1 MRNLATERC
10 LRVISVAMVLITRVL
25 HAQVTSHTSGYLR
38 DSSRA
43 IVPSGGDANS
53 EQGLTRTTHS
63 GPHRLL
69 RTPGDTSIDLSDSG
83 GFAGFPKADPI
94 TLLKRGPRGFEREKR
109 CRTSK
114 SGGGQSL
121 SRLLSS

>member
-1 MRNLATERC
+1 MRNLGTERC
-10 LRVISVAMVLITRVL
+10 LRAISVATVLITRVL

-43 IVPSGGDANS
+43 IVPSGGDGNS

-63 GPHRLL
+63 GRHRLL

-83 GFAGFPKADPI
+83 GFAGLPKADPM
-94 TLLKRGPRGFEREKR
+94 KFAEKGPQGFRKG
-109 CRTSK
+109 K
-114 SGGGQSL
+114 
-121 SRLLSS
+121 